1 MNEISETPTVR
12 RPLRATSR
20 MWVVNFTSLLFI
32 LLQSACTAVIAFSG
46 ISAVI
51 GLGSLATALGLDRL
65 AGSFHADIIRI
76 PMMTIALTG
85 SLINLYVL
93 WRVRSLRARPAS
105 QWRIRALAPKQRMS
119 ELFQLCISVL
129 TIILVLA
136 EWIAHQVLH
145 RPR

>member
-1 MNEISETPTVR
+1 MNEILETPTEPR
-12 RPLRATSR
+12 LLKATSR
-20 MWVVNFTSLLFI
+20 MRLINFTSLLFI

-51 GLGSLATALGLDRL
+51 GLGSLAAALGLDKLTGR
-65 AGSFHADIIRI
+65 FHTDIIRI
-76 PMMTIALTG
+76 PMMTIALAG

-93 WRVRSLRARPAS
+93 WRARSLRARPAS
-105 QWRIRALAPKQRMS
+105 QWRIRALSPKERRS

-129 TIILVLA
+129 TIILVVA

-145 RPR
+145 HTQ

>member
-1 MNEISETPTVR
+1 
-12 RPLRATSR
+12 

-51 GLGSLATALGLDRL
+51 GLGSLAAALGLDRL

-85 SLINLYVL
+85 SLIRRSSPRGEHRCLHAGAVQ
-93 WRVRSLRARPAS
+93 VRQLR
-105 QWRIRALAPKQRMS
+105 
-119 ELFQLCISVL
+119 C
-129 TIILVLA
+129 
-136 EWIAHQVLH
+136 
-145 RPR
+145 